1 VTPHAKQAAVELMTT
16 HHHLSKAK
24 ACRIVGLSRSM
35 LYRPKVN
42 WLERDKEVIDALNAI
57 IAKRS
62 RWGFWKC
69 FDRMRLDG
77 LPYNHKKVHRVYC
90 DMKLNMPRRT
100 KKRLVTRTAQPL
112 VCPSEVNNVWAIDF
126 MRDTLYDGRP
136 FRTFNV
142 IDEGNRE
149 GLRIEVGRSISSLRV
164 TCIMS
169 ELVEFYGKP
178 LAIRLDNGPELTS
191 ESFTEWAKE
200 HGIELRFIQP
210 GKPNQNAFIERF
222 NKSFREEVLNANLF
236 NTLSEAQEAAESW
249 LTDYNEYRPH
259 ESLGD
264 MPPVMFKPRVFQ
276 PEISTFNL

>member
-1 VTPHAKQAAVELMTT
+1 MTPHAKQATVELMTT
-16 HHHLSKAK
+16 HHRLSKAR
-24 ACRIVGLSRSM
+24 ACRIVGLSRSV

-42 WLERDKEVIDALNAI
+42 WMERDKEVIDALNAI

-77 LPYNHKKVHRVYC
+77 LPFNHKKVHRVYC

-100 KKRLVTRTAQPL
+100 KKRLVNRPAQPL

-164 TCIMS
+164 TRIMS
-169 ELVEFYGKP
+169 ESP
-178 LAIRLDNGPELTS
+178 R
-191 ESFTEWAKE
+191 
-200 HGIELRFIQP
+200 
-210 GKPNQNAFIERF
+210 
-222 NKSFREEVLNANLF
+222 
-236 NTLSEAQEAAESW
+236 ESW
-249 LTDYNEYRPH
+249 RPIGLNNEV
-259 ESLGD
+259 S
-264 MPPVMFKPRVFQ
+264 
-276 PEISTFNL
+276 N

>member
-1 VTPHAKQAAVELMTT
+1 MDTNTPCINVGPSIIK
-16 HHHLSKAK
+16 SKALAMMCFADK
-24 ACRIVGLSRSM
+24 QSAGSSRCVART
-35 LYRPKVN
+35 L
-42 WLERDKEVIDALNAI
+42 
-57 IAKRS
+57 
-62 RWGFWKC
+62 
-69 FDRMRLDG
+69 
-77 LPYNHKKVHRVYC
+77 
-90 DMKLNMPRRT
+90 T
-100 KKRLVTRTAQPL
+100 KKRLVTRPAQPL
-112 VCPSEVNNVWAIDF
+112 VCPSEVNKVWAIDF

-164 TCIMS
+164 TRIMS

-178 LAIRLDNGPELTS
+178 QAIRLDNGPELTA

-200 HGIELRFIQP
+200 QGIELRFIQP

-236 NTLSEAQEAAESW
+236 NTMSEAQGAADVW

-264 MPPVMFKPRVFQ
+264 VPPAMFKPRAFQ

>member
-1 VTPHAKQAAVELMTT
+1 MTT
-16 HHHLSKAK
+16 HHRLSKAR
-24 ACRIVGLSRSM
+24 ACRIVGLSRSV

-77 LPYNHKKVHRVYC
+77 LPFNHKKVHRVYC

-100 KKRLVTRTAQPL
+100 KKRLVTRPAQPL
-112 VCPSEVNNVWAIDF
+112 VCPSEVNKVWAIDF

-164 TCIMS
+164 TRIMS

-178 LAIRLDNGPELTS
+178 QAIRLDNGPELTA

-200 HGIELRFIQP
+200 QGIELRFIQP
-210 GKPNQNAFIERF
+210 GKPNQNGFIERF

-236 NTLSEAQEAAESW
+236 NTMSEAQEAAEVW

-264 MPPVMFKPRVFQ
+264 VPPAMFKPRAFQ

>member
-1 VTPHAKQAAVELMTT
+1 
-16 HHHLSKAK
+16 
-24 ACRIVGLSRSM
+24 
-35 LYRPKVN
+35 
-42 WLERDKEVIDALNAI
+42 
-57 IAKRS
+57 
-62 RWGFWKC
+62 
-69 FDRMRLDG
+69 

-90 DMKLNMPRRT
+90 DMKLNIPRRT
-100 KKRLVTRTAQPL
+100 KKRLLSSPAQPL

-164 TCIMS
+164 TRIMS

-178 LAIRLDNGPELTS
+178 LAIRLDNGPELTA
-191 ESFTEWAKE
+191 ESFTAWAKE
-200 HGIELRFIQP
+200 EGIELRFIQP

-236 NTLSEAQEAAESW
+236 NTLSEAQEAAEIW

-264 MPPVMFKPRVFQ
+264 VPPAMFKPRVFQ
-276 PEISTFNL
+276 PETSTFNL

>member
-1 VTPHAKQAAVELMTT
+1 MTT
-16 HHHLSKAK
+16 HHRLSKAK
-24 ACRIVGLSRSM
+24 ACRIVGLSRTV

-69 FDRMRLDG
+69 YERMRLDG
-77 LPYNHKKVHRVYC
+77 LPYNHKRVHRVYC

-100 KKRLVTRTAQPL
+100 KKRLVTRPAQPL
-112 VCPSEVNNVWAIDF
+112 ICPSEVNNVWAIDF

-164 TCIMS
+164 TRIMS

-178 LAIRLDNGPELTS
+178 TAIRLDNGPELTA
-191 ESFTEWAKE
+191 ESFTAWAKE
-200 HGIELRFIQP
+200 KASSFVSSSQESPIKTHSLKDSTRVSERKCSTPICSTRSQRLKRLLRS
-210 GKPNQNAFIERF
+210 G
-222 NKSFREEVLNANLF
+222 
-236 NTLSEAQEAAESW
+236 
-249 LTDYNEYRPH
+249 
-259 ESLGD
+259 
-264 MPPVMFKPRVFQ
+264 
-276 PEISTFNL
+276 